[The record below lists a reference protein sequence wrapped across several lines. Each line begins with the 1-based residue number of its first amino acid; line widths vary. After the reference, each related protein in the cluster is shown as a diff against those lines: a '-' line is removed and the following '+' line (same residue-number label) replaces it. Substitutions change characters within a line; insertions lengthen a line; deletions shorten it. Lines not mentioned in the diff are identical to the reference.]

1 MEGLTGLKNVER
13 NLNEAIEE
21 IKGDVS
27 EGVQD
32 VGLDLLSESVKLAPV
47 MTGTLRG
54 SGYVEFNNQQIAEGT
69 EMGTIIKNPLIIE
82 AIDNPSAEI
91 GFGEEYAVK
100 QHEEVEYNHP
110 KGGQAKY
117 LEEPMKNNTM
127 KYVDLIRKKAKV
139 D

>member
-1 MEGLTGLKNVER
+1 MEGLTGLKNVEQ
-13 NLNEAIEE
+13 NLNDAIDQ

-47 MTGTLRG
+47 QTGTLRG
-54 SGYVEFNNQQIAEGT
+54 SGYVEFNSQQIAEGT
-69 EMGTIIKNPLIIE
+69 EMGTIISNPLRLG
-82 AIDNPSAEI
+82 AIDNPSAEV
-91 GFGEEYAVK
+91 GFSEEYAVK
-100 QHEEVEYNHP
+100 QHEEIEYNHP

-117 LEEPMKNNTM
+117 LEEPMKKNTM